1 LSLLNSSQPARRDQ
15 RVSIFLFVL
24 WGNAMKIRLG
34 RLGALAILSIGF
46 TAAAAP
52 PATKIW
58 ITMGDAAFQQVRGLV
73 PGLVEVE
80 ARRLNAAGATDTLH
94 ALTLNETRLDALA
107 GAIHQRA
114 GQCGGFMVH
123 QTQAQAR
130 AALRRH
136 PAVESHPS
144 YAVDNQALVEP
155 LLAQMQEKNIEET
168 ILALSRFPNRYY
180 TTQPGADASD
190 WLMAT
195 WSGIGA
201 GRADISVR
209 QVVHPGWRQKSVVA
223 TIAGSDRP
231 DEALVLG
238 AHLDSILLSRMSE
251 SAVAPGADDDASG
264 VAGITEALR
273 AMVGQGY
280 RPKRTIHLI
289 AYAAEEVG
297 LRGSQQIAR
306 EFKQSGSKVVGV
318 LQLDMTN
325 YRGAANDIYL
335 FTDYTD
341 SQQNEFLARLIGAY
355 LPGLTIGYDKC
366 GYACSDHAS
375 WQALGI
381 PTSMPF
387 ESSFARDNPYIHSA
401 RDTYANSGAQAAHPL
416 KFARLAAAFAVELGS
431 D

>member
-1 LSLLNSSQPARRDQ
+1 
-15 RVSIFLFVL
+15 
-24 WGNAMKIRLG
+24 
-34 RLGALAILSIGF
+34 
-46 TAAAAP
+46 
-52 PATKIW
+52 
-58 ITMGDAAFQQVRGLV
+58 
-73 PGLVEVE
+73 
-80 ARRLNAAGATDTLH
+80 
-94 ALTLNETRLDALA
+94 
-107 GAIHQRA
+107 
-114 GQCGGFMVH
+114 
-123 QTQAQAR
+123 
-130 AALRRH
+130 
-136 PAVESHPS
+136 
-144 YAVDNQALVEP
+144 
-155 LLAQMQEKNIEET
+155 
-168 ILALSRFPNRYY
+168 
-180 TTQPGADASD
+180 
-190 WLMAT
+190 
-195 WSGIGA
+195 
-201 GRADISVR
+201 
-209 QVVHPGWRQKSVVA
+209 VHPGWRQKSVVA